1 MIQRTR
7 LFARILNI
15 VSLVGKN
22 LAAYIQVS
30 LMEMQHSTSTMEGSR
45 GVPIV
50 LCLGHRHRRDVDNVS
65 AQSQL
70 TSQQEE
76 ELPAH
81 YTCRNGP
88 TCILLFCCPVCPLES
103 NTTYLHKHNCITNIQ
118 NQYKCSCSYLM
129 GYGWKGQN
137 ISWIGLHLHGQ
148 LNRKARM
155 QSRIFFLG
163 AILIQ
168 EVHISALE
176 RVRDY
181 NDRSDFKTPM
191 SLSTSLSSLGLSFYY
206 CWLSLRKRQ

>member
-22 LAAYIQVS
+22 LADDIQVS

-76 ELPAH
+76 ELTAH

-129 GYGWKGQN
+129 GYGWKGKNVEQD
-137 ISWIGLHLHGQ
+137 
-148 LNRKARM
+148 
-155 QSRIFFLG
+155 FFLG

-168 EVHISALE
+168 EVHIRALE